1 MSGRNS
7 SAPWCAGPAY
17 MEVDQLR
24 YIHMEIRQQT
34 IFFVGTIHFALWE
47 RIWKSWVPLR
57 CKFFLCLALLNHCCT
72 ADRLPKWGLPHH
84 TSLPSLWLG
93 GKKICSTF
101 PFPLVVSPSSVWV
114 SFLGSNSWRWQIL
127 RMMEWIPQTGW
138 QTIQERFEHLDHSC
152 HLGNLETLQDCI
164 LNSVSPNANLVVR
177 VVGERHQGKHN
188 NVVCGWCKASLW
200 ASLDFLYSFCGVFS
214 RLGRCTLFYWHA
226 NYVQWGDVVWGL

>member
-1 MSGRNS
+1 MCRTSIHGS
-7 SAPWCAGPAY
+7 WPAQ
-17 MEVDQLR
+17 V
-24 YIHMEIRQQT
+24 HT
-34 IFFVGTIHFALWE
+34 PGNPPNKPFFLWALFVLPFGK

-57 CKFFLCLALLNHCCT
+57 CKFFLWLALLNHCCT
-72 ADRLPKWGLPHH
+72 ADRLPKWGLLHR

-164 LNSVSPNANLVVR
+164 FNSVPLM
-177 VVGERHQGKHN
+177 Q
-188 NVVCGWCKASLW
+188 
-200 ASLDFLYSFCGVFS
+200 
-214 RLGRCTLFYWHA
+214 T
-226 NYVQWGDVVWGL
+226 